1 MKRDQSLKLA
11 IHTATKTT
19 HGSNQALAAIRARTA
34 MEVMRERSELTRNL
48 YDVFGSGGE
57 REETP
62 DLQQMWV
69 GSGALGQPAQRARSG
84 FGSLVQ

>member
-1 MKRDQSLKLA
+1 MKHDQSLKLA

-57 REETP
+57 REESSFLLRLPWNQTTH
-62 DLQQMWV
+62 
-69 GSGALGQPAQRARSG
+69 
-84 FGSLVQ
+84 